1 MVSRLENM
9 GRKCDREGRGAPS
22 GSPHIGGGFLDFAIE
37 RLWGLLYCGEERV
50 KRKAA
55 RVVESTQD

>member
-1 MVSRLENM
+1 M

-55 RVVESTQD
+55 RVAESTQD